1 MQAEYS
7 LFGNNTFLLPIK
19 DDVEKRIEHLEEENL
34 SLKKKIF
41 EISLFNNEKYEL
53 IRRISQKISTIEGI
67 VNYLNANHSVVIGND
82 PKFLKYFGYV
92 LYNHDANDIFLA
104 GFLIAHAGWISF
116 REVRGET
123 KKIWTFLYTNDPE
136 RLNNSIVFPKDIV
149 PYIIKYFPNTI
160 FSKILSFETFK
171 NDEEMSENEKILNF
185 QKSMLMQIKRR
196 SGNEIITMKSSDNF
210 LDISKGFVTSF
221 YEMQIL
227 TYIHYKIS
235 MFLEYYTLCVKE
247 KDKSYK
253 I

>member
-1 MQAEYS
+1 MQTEYS

-104 GFLIAHAGWISF
+104 GFLIAHSGWISF

>member
-1 MQAEYS
+1 MQGEYS
-7 LFGNNTFLLPIK
+7 LFGNNNILLPIK
-19 DDVEKRIEHLEEENL
+19 SEVEKRIENLEEENF
-34 SLKKKIF
+34 SLKKRIF
-41 EISLFNNEKYEL
+41 EISVFQNEKYEL
-53 IRRISQKISTIEGI
+53 KRVILQKISKIEMI
-67 VNYLNANHSVVIGND
+67 VNHLNANHSVVIGND

-92 LYNHDANDIFLA
+92 LYNPEANNIFSA

-123 KKIWTFLYTNDPE
+123 KKIWTYLYTSDPE
-136 RLNNSIVFPKDIV
+136 KLNNSIVFPKDIV

-196 SGNEIITMKSSDNF
+196 NGNEIITMKSSDNF
-210 LDISKGFVTSF
+210 LDISKGFVSSF
-221 YEMQIL
+221 YEMEIL

-235 MFLEYYTLCVKE
+235 MFLEFFSLCVKE

>member
-1 MQAEYS
+1 MQGEYS
-7 LFGNNTFLLPIK
+7 LFGNNNILLPIK
-19 DDVEKRIEHLEEENL
+19 NEVEKRIENLEEENF
-34 SLKKKIF
+34 SLKKRIF
-41 EISLFNNEKYEL
+41 EISVFENEKYEL
-53 IRRISQKISTIEGI
+53 KRVILQKISIIEGI

-123 KKIWTFLYTNDPE
+123 KKIWTYLYTNDPE

>member
-1 MQAEYS
+1 MHGEYS
-7 LFGNNTFLLPIK
+7 LFGNNNVLLPIK
-19 DDVEKRIEHLEEENL
+19 SEVEKRIEHLEEENF
-34 SLKKKIF
+34 SLKKRIF
-41 EISLFNNEKYEL
+41 EISVFENEKYEL
-53 IRRISQKISTIEGI
+53 IRLTSQKISTIEKI
-67 VNYLNANHSVVIGND
+67 INYLNANHSVVIGND

-116 REVRGET
+116 REVREET
-123 KKIWTFLYTNDPE
+123 KKIWTYLYTSNSE
-136 RLNNSIVFPKDIV
+136 KLNNSIVFPKDIV

-171 NDEEMSENEKILNF
+171 NEDEMSENEKILNF
-185 QKSMLMQIKRR
+185 QKSMLMEIKRR

-210 LDISKGFVTSF
+210 LDISKGFVSSF
-221 YEMQIL
+221 YEMEIL

-235 MFLEYYTLCVKE
+235 MFLEFFSLCVKE